1 MDGHKLKT
9 EIIHRFSNRQ
19 TMMAGGLYWDIVS
32 IYRNLEQGIK
42 KAHREAE
49 VFSVGIDSFCNDF
62 GLIDSGGRLFNQVR
76 HYRDTRTERH
86 AEKIYKKTP
95 KKMLYEITGS
105 QIALFN
111 TSMQMAAMA
120 YEGERFLLE
129 GCDCALLI
137 PDLLGYLLT
146 GEKHTEYTLASVTQ
160 LLDYRTGTWSGELM
174 DSLGIRKGI
183 FPDIVET
190 GTVTGKIRGEG
201 LPEGDVRVVA
211 VAGHDTASAVAAL
224 PTDKDCVG
232 YISSGTWSI
241 VGTEVNEPRL
251 TEEAYRANIAYEGGV
266 DHRYRMIKNVMG
278 LWILQECLADYRE
291 KWGKELS
298 YGEVDR
304 LVAEAEP
311 WRFFLD
317 PDDPSFYMPGNMLKK
332 VSEYCVRTGQGEV
345 DSLGAAIRAVMEG
358 LAFKYRM
365 AFELLEQIIG
375 YRLEE
380 IYILG
385 GGGQN
390 RTLNRFVA
398 EACDRPV
405 YAGPFEAA
413 LAGNL
418 LVQMQSSGEISG
430 LKEGRGIIRDSFE
443 ILEFCP
449 EQGRLWD
456 EQYGTWKNVTG
467 EKEKGL

>member
-1 MDGHKLKT
+1 
-9 EIIHRFSNRQ
+9 
-19 TMMAGGLYWDIVS
+19 
-32 IYRNLEQGIK
+32 
-42 KAHREAE
+42 
-49 VFSVGIDSFCNDF
+49 
-62 GLIDSGGRLFNQVR
+62 
-76 HYRDTRTERH
+76 
-86 AEKIYKKTP
+86 
-95 KKMLYEITGS
+95 
-105 QIALFN
+105 
-111 TSMQMAAMA
+111 
-120 YEGERFLLE
+120 
-129 GCDCALLI
+129 
-137 PDLLGYLLT
+137 
-146 GEKHTEYTLASVTQ
+146 
-160 LLDYRTGTWSGELM
+160 M

-332 VSEYCVRTGQGEV
+332 VSE
-345 DSLGAAIRAVMEG
+345 
-358 LAFKYRM
+358 
-365 AFELLEQIIG
+365 
-375 YRLEE
+375 
-380 IYILG
+380 
-385 GGGQN
+385 
-390 RTLNRFVA
+390 
-398 EACDRPV
+398 
-405 YAGPFEAA
+405 
-413 LAGNL
+413 
-418 LVQMQSSGEISG
+418 
-430 LKEGRGIIRDSFE
+430 
-443 ILEFCP
+443 
-449 EQGRLWD
+449 
-456 EQYGTWKNVTG
+456 
-467 EKEKGL
+467 